1 VGHCIT
7 LFRQSHPFPSWRS
20 EWLELK
26 NTLLN
31 AEVLLELCGSGGGTS
46 VKLACWLS
54 DVVERSQPAEDKPT
68 LE

>member
-7 LFRQSHPFPSWRS
+7 LFHQSQLFPSWRS
-20 EWLELK
+20 EWSEFR
-26 NTLLN
+26 NTLLS

-46 VKLACWLS
+46 VKLGCWLG
-54 DVVERSQPAEDKPT
+54 DVVERSQSAEDKPT